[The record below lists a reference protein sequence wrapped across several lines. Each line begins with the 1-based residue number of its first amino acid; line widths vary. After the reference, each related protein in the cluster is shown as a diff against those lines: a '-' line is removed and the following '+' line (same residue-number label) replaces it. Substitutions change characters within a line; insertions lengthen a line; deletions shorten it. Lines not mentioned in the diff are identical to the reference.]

1 MERGSRI
8 LVFLA
13 LFAALYFLFF
23 KKDGAGTDGP
33 RKIQPPT
40 LKAPEGDRPPAAYC
54 DLWTARY
61 HARISS
67 RGAVLVSHQEL
78 SDKYRKADQPLE
90 LVTTP
95 DHPHLGPLWTGFR
108 SLADRKGDKDWL
120 VGTDI
125 QDFSIEKSTADTCVM
140 VAEDGNS
147 RIEKTFTTGKTP
159 YLIDVSV
166 KVTNI
171 GEESRPYALSMG
183 TAAYLLDADVESQMF
198 RMNPKMTHVECLPA
212 EGDEVTRELTED
224 FAEDEFE
231 DPERFRKNSIN
242 PGDWSQPAAE
252 ASIVAVSDA
261 YFTTSVAHDDGPA
274 TPSCLLQI
282 DQRYRGPSPDS
293 DPDSGA
299 IYQARLAYE
308 PRELKPGKSD
318 SYAFKAFIGPK
329 ERKALAAAGERFD
342 AIIDLGFF
350 SVIAKVLVGYLLWLY
365 DLVPSWGVAIVLLTI
380 TARVLLFPL
389 TWPSIKNMVHMR
401 ELKPE
406 MDKLNEKFKDD
417 PQAKGLAQME
427 LWKKHGVNP
436 MKGCLPQLI
445 SMPVWFAL
453 YTTLQTAVEL
463 YNIPFLWFPDLSEP
477 DPYYALPFI
486 IGAVFFAQQKIMPMQ
501 GDPAQQ
507 KMMMYFMPGMFTV
520 FMLFLPAGLGV
531 YMFTNSLLG
540 IGQQQLVELHAK
552 RTLAERRAK
561 AEVTDTPGAPKKK
574 KNKRS

>member
-23 KKDGAGTDGP
+23 KKDEGGP
-33 RKIQPPT
+33 SSHRKIQPPT
-40 LKAPEGDRPPAAYC
+40 LKLPEGERPPAAFC
-54 DLWTARY
+54 DLWTEKF
-61 HARISS
+61 HARVST
-67 RGAVLVSHQEL
+67 RGGVLVSHQEL
-78 SDKYRKADQPLE
+78 GAKYKRGDQALE

-95 DHPHLGPLWTGFR
+95 DHPNLGPLWTGFR
-108 SLADRKGDKDWL
+108 SLADRKGERSWL
-120 VGTDI
+120 LDTDI
-125 QDFSIEKSTADTCVM
+125 QDFKIVESKANSCTM
-140 VAEDGNS
+140 VAEGTS
-147 RIEKTFTTGKTP
+147 AKIEKTFTTAATP
-159 YLIDVSV
+159 HLIDVTV
-166 KVTNI
+166 KVTNL
-171 GEESRPYALSMG
+171 GAESRPYALTMG
-183 TAAYLLDADVESQMF
+183 TASYLLNADVESKMF
-198 RMNPKMTHVECLPA
+198 RMNPKTTHVECLPA
-212 EGDEVTRELTED
+212 GDADVTRELVDNFE
-224 FAEDEFE
+224 EGEF
-231 DPERFRKNSIN
+231 DDAERFRKNSIN

-252 ASIVAVSDA
+252 ASVVAVSDA
-261 YFTTSVAHDDGPA
+261 YFTTAVAHDDGPA
-274 TPSCLLQI
+274 APSCLLQI
-282 DQRYRGPSPDS
+282 DQRFRGPSKDG
-293 DPDSGA
+293 DPTSGA

-308 PRELKPGKSD
+308 PRELASGKSETFK
-318 SYAFKAFIGPK
+318 FKAFIGPK
-329 ERKALAAAGERFD
+329 ERKALASAGDQFD
-342 AIIDLGFF
+342 PIIDLGFF

-365 DLVPSWGVAIVLLTI
+365 DLVPSWGVAIVLLTV
-380 TARVLLFPL
+380 TARLLLFPL

-406 MDKLNEKFKDD
+406 MDKLNEKYKDD

-477 DPYYALPFI
+477 DPFYALPFI
-486 IGAVFFAQQKIMPMQ
+486 IGAVFFAQQKMMPMQ

-507 KMMMYFMPGMFTV
+507 KMMMYFMPAMFTV

-540 IGQQQLVELHAK
+540 IGQQQLVEMHAR
-552 RTLAERRAK
+552 RTLEERRAK
-561 AEVTDTPGAPKKK
+561 AEVTETPGSSKK